1 MQFIS
6 WKSISS
12 ALLVLTQPLTTYAE
26 TPPDHPTVIVGMNP
40 RATYLAKGPEVNG
53 HAAIQLRAAALL
65 TLSTPHACGS
75 NEIYLT
81 PESAGIPDESFRR
94 ALDEVQ
100 ELIDQ
105 KIPLLITLSACERKR
120 AFFEKVRPCT
130 PEECGELMTPLVN
143 GKLYLDEHFAPIGKG
158 QASFYLKMPMPY
170 DTDLKAWKAEI
181 FYIDT
186 QTLRRDYFVNA
197 EDFVSGSPVFIS
209 KAYYPSGKLRRVQQ
223 NDANGLRQGEAITQ
237 SENGIVIK
245 RENYLNNKLEG
256 SQTIYHDN
264 GKIAESYNWYQG
276 KRVDGE
282 YPEYDENGALIG
294 STNYKND
301 VWDGPA
307 FSYYPSGKL
316 KSRTIF
322 VSGKAQG
329 PSPRY
334 FENGAIETT
343 RDYLDGGPDGWLI
356 DYFISG
362 KTKEKAFYQNG
373 TRRSYAR
380 WNEQGIQTFQWQRD
394 EKNRKQGDFKE
405 WFSDGQLRDHKIYKD
420 DKLEGLALTWH
431 DNGQLASSSPYSDGN
446 PHGLSQYWKRDGSL
460 SSECRYEAGVRQ
472 GKCTYPGRS

>member
-26 TPPDHPTVIVGMNP
+26 TPSDHPTVIVDMNP

-181 FYIDT
+181 FYVDT

-197 EDFVSGSPVFIS
+197 EDFVSGSPVFTS
-209 KAYYPSGKLRRVQQ
+209 KAFYPSGKLRRVQQ
-223 NDANGLRQGEAITQ
+223 NDANGLRQGEALTQ

-256 SQTIYHDN
+256 WQTIYHDN

-282 YPEYDENGALIG
+282 YLEYDENGALIG
-294 STNYKND
+294 RTNYKND

-307 FSYYPSGKL
+307 LSYYPSGKL

-322 VSGKAQG
+322 VSGKSQG
-329 PSPRY
+329 PSPHY
-334 FENGAIETT
+334 FENGAVRHT
-343 RDYLDGGPDGWLI
+343 REDKDGKPDGWLMS
-356 DYFISG
+356 YFING
-362 KTKEKAFYQNG
+362 KVEEKQFYKDGVQ
-373 TRRSYAR
+373 RSYER
-380 WNEQGIQTFQWQRD
+380 WNEDGVKTVRWQWD
-394 EKNRKQGDFKE
+394 EKHREQGDFEE
-405 WFSDGQLRDHKIYKD
+405 WYENGQLKNQKTYKD
-420 DKLEGLALTWH
+420 GKLEGYLRTWYEKGQMNTSVEYKDNLTQGIGRFWA
-431 DNGQLASSSPYSDGN
+431 QDGT
-446 PHGLSQYWKRDGSL
+446 LSL
-460 SSECRYEAGVRQ
+460 ECHYEAGERQ
-472 GKCTYPGRS
+472 GECTRMN